1 VCHNGLVVRPVET
14 GADDRAFVR
23 LPYRL
28 YRNDPNWVPP
38 LRAEERQ
45 RWSLAHNASLRSRWI
60 RRFVA
65 YREGRPVGRVAA
77 IEDRGF
83 ATNWEA
89 NTGWFGF
96 FECQEDPAAAQALLH
111 EVEVAL
117 WARGLEAVI
126 GPVNLTTHDETGIL
140 IDGFD
145 TPASLMTPY
154 NPDYYDRLLSG
165 AGYTPAREYHAYSA
179 NLVGDISP
187 AMKRLMRAFAS
198 RRCGTGQIRIRSL
211 DLKNWKDE
219 ARMMWS
225 LYNGAFETVW
235 GFVPISWKEF
245 VPRAKR
251 FRQFAVPELVPIAE
265 LDGQPV
271 GFALVLP
278 DINVALK
285 GTNGRLLPFGWMHI
299 ARTIPHISQFRFIL
313 LGVLPEYR
321 GRGVG
326 ALLAFHVRETAR
338 RLGIDLELSL
348 VQGLNDA
355 VRHVIDA
362 FDCPITKTYRMY
374 RKQLGAAELIREAAA

>member
-1 VCHNGLVVRPVET
+1 M
-14 GADDRAFVR
+14 
-23 LPYRL
+23 
-28 YRNDPNWVPP
+28 
-38 LRAEERQ
+38 
-45 RWSLAHNASLRSRWI
+45 I
-60 RRFVA
+60 
-65 YREGRPVGRVAA
+65 
-77 IEDRGF
+77 
-83 ATNWEA
+83 
-89 NTGWFGF
+89 
-96 FECQEDPAAAQALLH
+96 
-111 EVEVAL
+111 
-117 WARGLEAVI
+117 
-126 GPVNLTTHDETGIL
+126 
-140 IDGFD
+140 
-145 TPASLMTPY
+145 
-154 NPDYYDRLLSG
+154 
-165 AGYTPAREYHAYSA
+165 
-179 NLVGDISP
+179 
-187 AMKRLMRAFAS
+187 
-198 RRCGTGQIRIRSL
+198 
-211 DLKNWKDE
+211 
-219 ARMMWS
+219 WS

-299 ARTIPHISQFRFIL
+299 ARTIPHISRFRFIL

-348 VQGLNDA
+348 VQGLNGP